1 MLYALLSTY
10 LCLFLLRALVVV
22 CVAKVEL
29 YEELGLGSSTANVQ
43 AMRLNVAVPPPPPD
57 SVQVIRRK
65 KPSLRKVVS
74 TRRK

>member
-1 MLYALLSTY
+1 MLVPVAFALD
-10 LCLFLLRALVVV
+10 LRWFGV
-22 CVAKVEL
+22 CVCFQVEL

-57 SVQVIRRK
+57 SVQVVRRK